1 MELKKDRRIAFV
13 VNRQYGFVMSEQQ
26 TSELN
31 IEYIAELARLRLTAE
46 EKQEFSQQLGEI
58 LQYFERLK
66 TVDVSGV
73 EPTAHAHP
81 LYNVWAEDV
90 PGAVLTPEEALMN
103 APAVRDNQVVVAR
116 IVDES

>member
-1 MELKKDRRIAFV
+1 
-13 VNRQYGFVMSEQQ
+13 MSKEENSQ
-26 TSELN
+26 LD
-31 IEYIAELARLRLTAE
+31 IEYIAELARLQLTEE
-46 EKQEFSQQLGEI
+46 EKQVFTEQLNEI
-58 LQYFERLK
+58 LQYFERLN

-81 LYNVWAEDV
+81 LSNVWEEDV
-90 PGAVLTPEEALMN
+90 PGATLTPEEALMN